1 MSGLILCF
9 PVLLS
14 AAGTLT
20 ISGSITLN
28 HSEQDVIDGNQEIIL
43 NLTDGATWIA
53 AVADSLADWQLVFSS
68 SGSWG
73 EISSLLS
80 LASLERTNDTVFTIT
95 LPASAAYAIW
105 ADETVTITV
114 PDELLATGSALN
126 TSAFTITDEAPVI
139 SIYSGST
146 LLTNNDESDILA
158 GLETII
164 IDVSRD
170 NWNTLLGSDI
180 PITNAFIDGITGNG
194 KWTEVMDL
202 LAVANIDRASD
213 TRVTIT
219 LPAAAGYVIT
229 ADETVTFEFPGS
241 SYLNATVPATTNPTL
256 TINDLSPVVT
266 ISGTATP
273 AIGEY
278 SIRAGTNTVIFDV
291 QYDTWLN
298 RLGNNNDTTTSFL
311 NGITGNR
318 DWGTVAA
325 QLGFGDLARN
335 SDTRVTL
342 SLPAVSLYAIS
353 TNETV
358 SSSIPAAAF
367 TGSSGAAPGN
377 LFTVNNQNAATS
389 VTWSTGT
396 STITEAQVRTGGL
409 TLTLD
414 LSTSD
419 SWSSDLAVLKAQFI
433 TGLNAGAGSEWNT
446 KVLPNISVARPS
458 STRAVITF
466 AAAVTFDISSTLSIT
481 YAIPDGALQASSGA
495 LITAATSGF
504 SINPSA
510 AGAGISPVS
519 INEADLDGAA
529 IDLIVSEEVFSTPA
543 LVDAS
548 YFTLSAPAGVTIS
561 SVTNKTSSGVRLNL
575 AYSGNIDVNAT
586 LQVTVINGLSAGGS
600 LVSNT
605 STIVAVVEPVVTNV
619 TIPNQAHNIGDVVPV
634 TITVDND
641 NGQVFSLTSGT
652 VGGRLLTGLTR
663 TNSTTYSAAITIVGG
678 TTDYPALSNI
688 PVSVQLEV
696 SGRSGNLF
704 TSSIIQ
710 NSDLIDANPPAINS
724 FQALGTM
731 HKAGDFVQLIATCD
745 QAGYSVNN
753 ALTSI
758 NGISITSPAFE
769 LVSESGGSYFFTYQI
784 SGSDND
790 VLTSAALTG
799 QIAFNDAAGNV
810 SLVKSVV
817 AVSPSFSIDAHAPAI
832 SLVSAP
838 DSTYI
843 PGETILVAI
852 TADGNGYTLS
862 PETFINGISFSSGR
876 FTLNGTGPAYTLHYP
891 VQNSDAEVTPG
902 NLPLNIVLKD
912 AAGNKSIPVTS
923 FANNLAIYTAKPT
936 ATTTGSGSICKGDS
950 VTVFVN
956 LTGRPNWNLVV
967 WDGSKNLIFNQIPSS
982 PFSFKVSPQSSATYT
997 VLSVTDNSGLSNTGT
1012 GAAAITV
1019 NSGTAVSINSLGSA
1033 YSVESL
1039 GVILSATPSGGVFSG
1054 PGVIAAQ
1061 NKFYP
1066 EYAGVP
1072 DSPHTI
1078 LYSYTNGFGCVS
1090 KDSAIVS
1097 VIEASGG
1104 ISAEDLYCYNA
1115 EPFTA
1120 FAFTDPPNIPGVF
1133 ELRLNGTLIPNGNGI
1148 HDNGD
1153 NSVTI
1158 SPKLLIPGNNYLLT
1172 FVYYFNEYLQLNKN
1186 FFIEYIEPPKFL
1198 GLPDP
1203 ADICE
1208 NASSINLAGNAAN
1221 GYFTGIG
1228 VSGSSTSGFKFD
1240 PAIAGSGAITITYA
1254 DSTINGCKNQSLA
1267 EITVNAITPVKINS
1281 LSSEYNLLRPYVE
1294 LSATLLGG
1302 VFNGPGVESTS
1313 SKFYP
1318 GIAGVP
1324 NSPHKLIYTYANA
1337 FGCVSKDSTLIG
1349 VKEAEGSILLGDVY
1363 CYNAEAF
1370 VARAIPNSPSI
1381 LGRFEL
1387 INETLDIPV
1396 VSGILDNGDNTAVIS
1411 PPELAPGDYQLV
1423 YRYFQN
1429 DTFSIQKG
1437 FSIETI
1443 KQPKFIGFP
1452 NPAEKCEN
1460 DEPFNLAGDAANGY
1474 FLGIGVT
1481 GNSVNGF
1488 RFDPSVSGHGQH
1500 LITYFDS
1507 TANGC
1512 KISATQGI
1520 TVFFLPSLSF
1530 TASDSCIVSSDLGSV
1545 IHFTNTTAAIDS
1557 VKTWNWDFNDVNSGE
1572 NNFSTDKSASHSFK
1586 NAGRYTIVLKDTTHR
1601 GCAGRHEVNFEFGE
1615 KPSGTFKVLNECFS
1629 PGTPTDFSTDV
1640 TSKDGISFYN
1650 WKIHLP
1656 GGIVIDTTIT
1666 GKNFSYL
1673 FDSEGKYDIEHG
1685 AVSLTKCRLDLADSI
1700 ILKPTLIMQHGTPY
1714 IESFD
1719 ATEGGWSRSRVND
1732 NSIPGLSWTWGLP
1745 EFDALSEDGRKAW
1758 HTKRANSSVRELS
1771 YVISPCFN
1779 LSALERP
1786 MIKMDIF
1793 RNFGSFQDATL
1804 LQSSVDNGEVWNTL
1818 GNPGDGIN
1826 WYSNYQTANYA
1837 FGSNYGWANET
1848 GTIADSGWVE
1858 SRHILDPVAGSTNVQ
1873 FRIVFG
1879 TKESTVSDYEG
1890 FAFSNFSISERE
1902 RFSVLEHFANTTP
1915 LNPVKDKVKSANL
1928 KVNALYN
1935 KEYMHQD
1942 FIKLEYH
1949 TRFPSEKDSLNIFN
1963 RDVPGARAYYYG
1975 VTSVPYSLLDGGD
1988 RTGRRFDFTD
1998 TKFEPKEVDIN
2009 LRSLEDPAFEIDI
2022 ETSLA
2027 GDNLSIDIDI
2037 TALENLPA
2045 SERVLYVLL
2054 YETFVTGYNAENGE
2068 TKFQNVVRDI
2078 LPIAGGTPIYHAF
2091 SSEPGNVTHL
2101 EYSFTA
2107 DLSKLDTDKIRV
2119 AAYLQD
2125 DFSGEIYQA
2134 ALSDYSR
2141 SVGTGISGNTVYG
2154 TRISAYPNPATD
2166 FVEIMISGTLG
2177 PDSRLEFFDQLGRK
2191 IHFEEIGNS
2200 ENSRVISTTGFN
2212 KGIYFIRL
2220 TERGMQKSEVVKL
2233 VILK

>member
-1 MSGLILCF
+1 
-9 PVLLS
+9 
-14 AAGTLT
+14 
-20 ISGSITLN
+20 
-28 HSEQDVIDGNQEIIL
+28 
-43 NLTDGATWIA
+43 
-53 AVADSLADWQLVFSS
+53 
-68 SGSWG
+68 
-73 EISSLLS
+73 
-80 LASLERTNDTVFTIT
+80 
-95 LPASAAYAIW
+95 
-105 ADETVTITV
+105 
-114 PDELLATGSALN
+114 
-126 TSAFTITDEAPVI
+126 
-139 SIYSGST
+139 
-146 LLTNNDESDILA
+146 
-158 GLETII
+158 
-164 IDVSRD
+164 
-170 NWNTLLGSDI
+170 
-180 PITNAFIDGITGNG
+180 
-194 KWTEVMDL
+194 
-202 LAVANIDRASD
+202 
-213 TRVTIT
+213 
-219 LPAAAGYVIT
+219 
-229 ADETVTFEFPGS
+229 
-241 SYLNATVPATTNPTL
+241 
-256 TINDLSPVVT
+256 VT

-298 RLGNNNDTTTSFL
+298 RLGNNNDTTASFL

-318 DWGTVAA
+318 DWSTVSA
-325 QLGFGDLARN
+325 QLGFGNLARN
-335 SDTRVTL
+335 SDSRVTL
-342 SLPAVSLYAIS
+342 SLPAASLYAIS
-353 TNETV
+353 ANETV

-367 TGSSGAAPGN
+367 TGTSGAAPGT
-377 LFTVNNQNAATS
+377 LFTVNNQNATTA

-396 STITEAQVRTGGL
+396 STITEAQVRAGGL

-414 LSTSD
+414 ISTTD
-419 SWSSDLAVLKAQFI
+419 SWVTDLAALKAQFI
-433 TGLNAGAGSEWNT
+433 TGLSGGGGSEWNT

-466 AAAVTFDISSTLSIT
+466 AAAGTFDISATQSVT
-481 YAIPDGALQASSGA
+481 YAIPDAALQASSGA

-504 SINPSA
+504 SISPSA
-510 AGAGISPVS
+510 VGASISPLS
-519 INEADLDGAA
+519 ISEADLDGVAL
-529 IDLIVSEEVFSTPA
+529 DLIISEVVFSNPA

-561 SVTNKTSSGVRLNL
+561 SVTNKTSSSARLIL

-586 LQVTVINGLSAGGS
+586 LEVTIISGLSSGGS
-600 LVSNT
+600 LVSNP
-605 STIVAVVEPVVTNV
+605 STIVAVVEPVITNI
-619 TIPNQAHNIGDVVPV
+619 TIPNQTHNIGDVVPV
-634 TITVDND
+634 TITVNND

-663 TNSTTYSAAITIVGG
+663 TNSTTYSAVITIDAG
-678 TTDYPALSNI
+678 TTDYSALSNI

-696 SGRSGNLF
+696 SGRWGNLY
-704 TSSIIQ
+704 TLPIVQ
-710 NSDLIDANPPAINS
+710 NNDLIDANQPVISS

-753 ALTSI
+753 ALSSI
-758 NGISITSPAFE
+758 NGVSITSPAFE
-769 LVSESGGSYFFTYQI
+769 LISESGGSYFFSYQV
-784 SGSDND
+784 SGSDSD
-790 VLTSAALTG
+790 VLNSAALTG

-810 SLVKSVV
+810 SLAKPVV
-817 AVSPSFSIDAHAPAI
+817 AVSPSFTIDAHAPVI

-843 PGETILVAI
+843 PGETLII
-852 TADGNGYTLS
+852 TISADGNGYSLS

-876 FTLNGTGPAYTLHYP
+876 FTLNGAGSAYTLHYP
-891 VQNSDAEVTPG
+891 VQNSDAEVSSG
-902 NLPLNIVLKD
+902 NLPINIVLKD
-912 AAGNKSIPVTS
+912 ASGNKSIPVTS
-923 FANNLAIYTAKPT
+923 FANNLAVYTTKPT
-936 ATTTGSGSICKGDS
+936 ATITGSGSICKGDS
-950 VTVFVN
+950 GTVFVN
-956 LTGRPNWNLVV
+956 LTGRAKWNLVV
-967 WDGSKNLIFNQIPSS
+967 WDGTKSLMFNQISSS
-982 PFSFKVSPQSSATYT
+982 PFSFKVAPQSSANYT
-997 VLSVTDNSGLSNTGT
+997 IQSVTDNSGLTNTGT
-1012 GAAAITV
+1012 GTVFVTV
-1019 NSGTAVSINSLGSA
+1019 NSPTPVSINSLGSA

-1054 PGVIAAQ
+1054 PGVISAQ

-1066 EYAGVP
+1066 EFAGVP

-1078 LYSYTNGFGCVS
+1078 MYSFTNGFGCIS

-1104 ISAEDLYCYNA
+1104 ISVEDLYCYNA

-1120 FAFTDPPNIPGVF
+1120 FAFTDPANIPGVF

-1158 SPKLLIPGNNYLLT
+1158 SPRLLSPGNNYLLT
-1172 FVYYFNEYLQLNKN
+1172 FVYYFNEFLQLNKN
-1186 FFIEYIEPPKFL
+1186 FYIEYIEPPKIL

-1203 ADICE
+1203 ANICV

-1228 VSGSSTSGFKFD
+1228 VSGNSSSGFKFD
-1240 PAIAGSGAITITYA
+1240 PAVAGSGAINITYV
-1254 DSTINGCKNQSLA
+1254 DSTINGCKNQSLE
-1267 EITVNAITPVKINS
+1267 EITVNAITPVVINS
-1281 LSSEYNLLRPYVE
+1281 LSAEYNVLRPFVE
-1294 LSATLLGG
+1294 LSATLSGG

-1324 NSPHKLIYTYANA
+1324 SSPHKLIYTYANS
-1337 FGCVSKDSTLIG
+1337 FGCISKDSTLIG
-1349 VKEAEGSILLGDVY
+1349 VKEAEGSILLGNVY

-1387 INETLDIPV
+1387 INELLDTPEV
-1396 VSGILDNGDNTAVIS
+1396 NGILDNGDNTAVIS
-1411 PPELAPGDYQLV
+1411 PALIAPGDYQLV
-1423 YRYFQN
+1423 YKYFQN

-1437 FSIETI
+1437 FTIETI
-1443 KQPKFIGFP
+1443 RQPKFIGFP
-1452 NPAEKCEN
+1452 DPAEKCEN
-1460 DEPFNLAGDAANGY
+1460 DAPFNLAGDAGNGY
-1474 FLGIGVT
+1474 FIGAGVT

-1488 RFDPSVSGHGQH
+1488 RFDPSVSGFGQH
-1500 LITYFDS
+1500 QITYIDS

-1512 KISATQGI
+1512 KISASQGI
-1520 TVFFLPSLSF
+1520 TVFFLPALSF
-1530 TASDSCIVSSDLGSV
+1530 TASDSCIVSDEKGSV
-1545 IHFTNTTAAIDS
+1545 IFFTNTTLASDS
-1557 VKTWNWDFNDVNSGE
+1557 VKNWHWDFNDVNSGE
-1572 NNFSTDKSASHSFK
+1572 NNFSRETSASHLFK

-1615 KPSGTFKVLNECFS
+1615 KPSGTFTILNECFS
-1629 PGTPTDFSTDV
+1629 PGTPTDFSTGV

-1650 WKIHLP
+1650 WKINLP
-1656 GGIVIDTTIT
+1656 GGVVIDTTVT
-1666 GKNFSYL
+1666 GENFSYL
-1673 FDSEGKYDIEHG
+1673 FDSEGKYFVEHG
-1685 AVSLTKCRLDLADSI
+1685 AISLTKCKLELSDSV
-1700 ILKPTLIMQHGTPY
+1700 ILKPTLIMQSGTPFN
-1714 IESFD
+1714 ESFGI
-1719 ATEGGWSRSRVND
+1719 TEGGWSRSRIND

-1745 EFDALSEDGRKAW
+1745 DFDALYEDGRKAW
-1758 HTKRANSSVRELS
+1758 YTSIPDTSVKELS

-1793 RNFGSFQDATL
+1793 RNFGSNQDATL
-1804 LQSSVDNGEVWNTL
+1804 LQSSVDNGAVWNTL

-1848 GTIADSGWVE
+1848 GTVADTGWVE

-1879 TKESTVSDYEG
+1879 AKESTVSDYEG
-1890 FAFSNFSISERE
+1890 FAFSNFSISERK

-1915 LNPVKDKVKSANL
+1915 LNPVKDRVKTANL

-1935 KEYMHQD
+1935 KEYLHRD

-1949 TRFPSEKDSLNIFN
+1949 TRFPSEMDSLNIFN

-2009 LRSLEDPAFEIDI
+2009 LRSLEDPAFAIDI
-2022 ETSLA
+2022 ETSLS
-2027 GDNLSIDIDI
+2027 GEDLSIDIDI
-2037 TALENLPA
+2037 TALKNLPA

-2078 LPIAGGTPIYHAF
+2078 LPIAGGTPIYQAF
-2091 SSEPGNVTHL
+2091 STDPDNTSRL

-2107 DLSKLDTDKIRV
+2107 DLSKLDKEKIRV

-2141 SVGTGISGNTVYG
+2141 SVGTGISGKTVYG

-2166 FVEIMISGTLG
+2166 FVEIMISGTFG
-2177 PDSRLEFFDQLGRK
+2177 SDSRLEFFDQLGRK
-2191 IHFEEIGNS
+2191 MHFEEIMNS

-2212 KGIYFIRL
+2212 KGVYFIRL
-2220 TERGMQKSEVVKL
+2220 TERGIQKSEVVKL